1 MRITMIDRQ
10 VVAKLECERYRKAG
24 KKQKGRILDEFVK
37 TAKCSRYHARW
48 LLRNHGRRVEV
59 KPLVFVEGDARK
71 RVRQQRKKE
80 YGPELLPPLK
90 RVWEMLD
97 FICGKR
103 LVAAL
108 REVLPRLV
116 ACDEVRL
123 RKSIQKKL
131 LEMSASTI
139 DRLLKTER
147 ERYQLKK
154 RRGGTKPGTLLK
166 HQVPVRTYDDW
177 NEAQPGFLEMDLV
190 AHDGGTASGDYCHT
204 LDMTDVATGWT
215 EQRAVLNKAE
225 KWVFEAIEGLR
236 RELPFPVRG
245 LDSDNGTEFINHHLV
260 RYCKLEKITFT
271 RARPYRKNDTCYV
284 EQKNWSIV
292 RRFAGYARYEG
303 QNVCNTLNEL
313 YRILHD
319 YNNFF
324 LPSMKLR
331 EKTRN
336 GARVLKRYHPP
347 QTPYQRVI
355 ESPHIDKNTKNRLR
369 RYYQRLNPAHL
380 YRQIQRLQQR
390 LRRLSLSS
398 QRTQDRAA

>member
-1 MRITMIDRQ
+1 MRITMIDRR
-10 VVAKLECERYRKAG
+10 VVAKLECERYRKTG
-24 KKQKGRILDEFVK
+24 KKEKGRILDEFVK

-59 KPLVFVEGDARK
+59 KPLVFVEGDARQ
-71 RVRQQRKKE
+71 RVRQRRKKE

-90 RVWEMLD
+90 QLWEMLD

-116 ACDEVRL
+116 ACGEVRL
-123 RKSIQKKL
+123 RKSLQKKL
-131 LEMSASTI
+131 FEMSASTI

-147 ERYQLKK
+147 EKYQLKK

-225 KWVFEAIEGLR
+225 KWVFEAIEDLR

-260 RYCKLEKITFT
+260 RYCEREKITFT

-284 EQKNWSIV
+284 EQKNWSLV

-303 QNVCNTLNEL
+303 QNVCDILNEL

-347 QTPYQRVI
+347 ETPYQRVI

-369 RYYQRLNPAHL
+369 RYYLRLNPAHL

-390 LRRLSLSS
+390 LRRRSPNS
-398 QRTQDRAA
+398 QRTHGRAA

>member
-10 VVAKLECERYRKAG
+10 VVAKLKCERYRKAG
-24 KKQKGRILDEFVK
+24 KKEKGRILDEFVK
-37 TAKCSRYHARW
+37 TAECSRYHARW

-71 RVRQQRKKE
+71 RVRQRRKKE

-90 RVWEMLD
+90 RLWEMLD

-108 REVLPRLV
+108 GEVLPRLV
-116 ACDEVRL
+116 ACGELRL
-123 RKSIQKKL
+123 RKSLQKKL

-147 ERYQLKK
+147 EKYRLKK

-236 RELPFPVRG
+236 RELPFRVRG

-303 QNVCNTLNEL
+303 QNACDTLNEL
-313 YRILHD
+313 YCVLHD

-324 LPSMKLR
+324 MPSMKLR

-347 QTPYQRVI
+347 ETPYQRVI
-355 ESPHIDKNTKNRLR
+355 ESLHIDKNTKNRLR

>member
-1 MRITMIDRQ
+1 MIDRR
-10 VVAKLECERYRKAG
+10 VMAKLEAERYRKAR
-24 KKQKGRILDEFVK
+24 KKEKGLILSEFVK
-37 TAKCSRYHARW
+37 TARCSRYHASW

-59 KPLVFVEGDARK
+59 KPLVFLEGDARK
-71 RVRQQRKKE
+71 RVRPRRRKK
-80 YGPELLPPLK
+80 YGPELLAPL
-90 RVWEMLD
+90 RQLWEMLD

-103 LVAAL
+103 LVVAL
-108 REVLPRLV
+108 RNVLPKLV
-116 ACDEVRL
+116 ACGELRL
-123 RKSIQKKL
+123 RKSVQNKL

-147 ERYQLKK
+147 EKFRLKK

-177 NEAQPGFLEMDLV
+177 NEDQAGFLEMDLV
-190 AHDGGTASGDYCHT
+190 AHDGGAAGGDYCHT

-225 KWVFEAIEGLR
+225 KWVFEAIEDIR
-236 RELPFPVRG
+236 RQLPFPLRG

-284 EQKNWSIV
+284 EQKNWSVV

-303 QNVCNTLNEL
+303 QNTCNILNDL

-319 YNNFF
+319 YINFF
-324 LPSMKLR
+324 MPSMKLR
-331 EKTRN
+331 EKIRN
-336 GARVLKRYHPP
+336 GPRILKRYQPP
-347 QTPYQRVI
+347 QTPYHRLL
-355 ESPHIDKNTKNRLR
+355 ESTHVDKNTKNRLR
-369 RYYQRLNPAHL
+369 QYYKRLNPAHL
-380 YRQIQRLQQR
+380 YRQIQRLQH
-390 LRRLSLSS
+390 RLSKLSLNP
-398 QRTQDRAA
+398 QRIQDRAA

>member
-1 MRITMIDRQ
+1 MRITMMDRR
-10 VVAKLECERYRKAG
+10 VVAKLECERYRKAC
-24 KKQKGRILDEFVK
+24 KKEKGRILDDFVK
-37 TAKCSRYHARW
+37 TAECSRYHARW

-59 KPLVFVEGDARK
+59 KPLVFMEGDARK
-71 RVRQQRKKE
+71 RMRKRRKKE
-80 YGPELLPPLK
+80 YGPELLPHLK
-90 RVWEMLD
+90 RLWEMLD

-116 ACDEVRL
+116 ACGELRL

-147 ERYQLKK
+147 DKYRLKK

-166 HQVPVRTYDDW
+166 HQIPVRTYADW
-177 NEAQPGFLEMDLV
+177 DQDRPGFLEMDLV

-215 EQRAVLNKAE
+215 EQKAVLNKAE
-225 KWVFEAIEGLR
+225 KWVFEALQDLR
-236 RELPFPVRG
+236 CELPFPLLG
-245 LDSDNGTEFINHHLV
+245 LDSDNGSEFINYHLLDF
-260 RYCKLEKITFT
+260 CNQEKISLT

-292 RRFAGYARYEG
+292 RRFAGYDRYEG
-303 QNVCNTLNEL
+303 QTACDALNEL
-313 YRILHD
+313 YRVLHD

-324 LPSMKLR
+324 MPSMKLK

-336 GARVLKRYHPP
+336 GARVLKRYQAP
-347 QTPYQRVI
+347 QTPYHRVMA
-355 ESPHIDKNTKNRLR
+355 SPLVDKCIKNRLGR
-369 RYYQRLNPAHL
+369 HYQRLNPAHL
-380 YRQIQRLQQR
+380 YRQIQNLQKR
-390 LRRLSLSS
+390 LRNLAKRSPQASEFV
-398 QRTQDRAA
+398 A